1 MDFEPSARRGR
12 ALDQQMRVRVAD
24 TRDFVLG
31 EVGEQLDVDYADAER
46 LVERVRS
53 ERQSFNLFGIYYEI
67 VLALEN
73 EDVDR
78 AKLLARELFGQR
90 PAGRT
95 AIGTIESR
103 DPAQV
108 ERLRRLILSDLGT
121 ATEPGAALLESTRKR
136 LDDAFA
142 LLDRGFP
149 EMSAEIRELLS
160 EIIIAAGPEDPKALT
175 FDGASSYMLWGAM
188 LLNGRGQN
196 NVLDTAQAL
205 AHESGHNLLFG
216 FCSSGPLVDNPD
228 EELFSSPLRKDP
240 RPMDG
245 VFHATYVIARMHQ
258 TVSRLLDAGVLDERE
273 REAAIADL
281 AAHQR
286 NFDAGD
292 RVVRDGA
299 RLTPLGAEVIDAARA
314 YMASANELA

>member
-12 ALDQQMRVRVAD
+12 ALDQQMRRRLAD
-24 TRDFVLG
+24 TLDYVFG
-31 EVGEQLDVDYADAER
+31 EVGEQLDVDSADAER
-46 LVERVRS
+46 LVAGVRS

-67 VLALEN
+67 VLALEK

-78 AKLLARELFGQR
+78 AKRLTRELFQQR

-103 DPAQV
+103 DSAQV

-121 ATEPGAALLESTRKR
+121 TTEPDAALLESTRKR
-136 LDDAFA
+136 IDDAFA

-149 EMSAEIRELLS
+149 QMSAEIRELLS

-188 LLNGRGQN
+188 LLNGRGQD

-216 FCSSGPLVDNPD
+216 FCSSGPLVDNAD

-281 AAHQR
+281 GAHRR

-299 RLTPLGAEVIDAARA
+299 RLTPLGAEVIAAARA
-314 YMASANELA
+314 YMASATELV

>member
-1 MDFEPSARRGR
+1 
-12 ALDQQMRVRVAD
+12 
-24 TRDFVLG
+24 
-31 EVGEQLDVDYADAER
+31 
-46 LVERVRS
+46 
-53 ERQSFNLFGIYYEI
+53 
-67 VLALEN
+67 
-73 EDVDR
+73 
-78 AKLLARELFGQR
+78 
-90 PAGRT
+90 
-95 AIGTIESR
+95 
-103 DPAQV
+103 
-108 ERLRRLILSDLGT
+108 
-121 ATEPGAALLESTRKR
+121 
-136 LDDAFA
+136 
-142 LLDRGFP
+142 
-149 EMSAEIRELLS
+149 
-160 EIIIAAGPEDPKALT
+160 
-175 FDGASSYMLWGAM
+175 M